1 MQNTPPPSFFS
12 NWTASVDR
20 TSVCCLVLPIGQV
33 PGSRVLGIICHL
45 PKSLVLELLCW
56 GSRVTPCVWEDPG
69 SWDAEDGLD
78 GFEVW
83 ALDGWGAWH
92 LSSLL
97 GFQIVPEEE
106 EQDPD
111 TQGPRGKAEA

>member
-1 MQNTPPPSFFS
+1 MQNTPPPLFFQTGPLL
-12 NWTASVDR
+12 WTEPLSVVWSYR
-20 TSVCCLVLPIGQV
+20 LVRFLEAEFWE
-33 PGSRVLGIICHL
+33 IICHL

-78 GFEVW
+78 GFEVG
-83 ALDGWGAWH
+83 ALDGWSAWH